1 MDPQT
6 CTIILLKQA
15 KPYYIP
21 DNDQDQDAT
30 LLESI
35 FGHGNLQVH
44 AIFASS

>member
-15 KPYYIP
+15 NPYFIP
-21 DNDQDQDAT
+21 DNDQDIT

-35 FGHGNLQVH
+35 FGHGNYQVH
-44 AIFASS
+44 